1 MKKTLVFFILVI
13 ISNNI
18 FAQTFDNAN
27 YVIFNFVHRHHG
39 SIPSHLGNFV
49 DDYYWLVPI
58 DSINNKSVFTI
69 SPFYVDTL
77 SQRQVDWCANGHSAD
92 FFGYGEGASE
102 EYINQIDTF
111 LSIIKQHRQKIQT
124 ITLKWYKDNIRKKER
139 IDVYAIPISG
149 IFCNCYQEHYFG
161 GSKELLLGGQ
171 VYIPLSNFKYN
182 ESFWSSKEWNI
193 VKYVDYSIVN
203 FASFTP
209 WGYQYKTGSL
219 VNTVPSSLS
228 SP

>member
-1 MKKTLVFFILVI
+1 MKKALIFFIFAI

-18 FAQTFDNAN
+18 FAQTLDNAN

-39 SIPSHLGNFV
+39 SIPPHLGNFV
-49 DDYYWLVPI
+49 DNYYWLVPV
-58 DSINNKSVFTI
+58 DSIKNWSFTI

-77 SQRQVDWCANGHSAD
+77 SQMQVDWCAKGHSAD

-111 LSIIKQHRQKIQT
+111 LLIIKKHRQKIQT
-124 ITLKWYKDNIRKKER
+124 TTLKWYKDDVRKKER
-139 IDVYAIPISG
+139 IDIYAIPISG
-149 IFCNCYQEHYFG
+149 IFCTCLQGHYFG
-161 GSKELLLGGQ
+161 GSKINLLGGQ
-171 VYIPLSNFKYN
+171 VYLPLSDFKYN
-182 ESFWSSKEWNI
+182 ESFWKSKEWEI

-209 WGYQYKTGSL
+209 WGFQYKTGSL
-219 VNTVPSSLS
+219 VKTLPVQIGNP
-228 SP
+228 